1 MRNFIMRL
9 INTLIA
15 VFFVFSSAFL
25 FGAEKSPNVEVDTS
39 ALSKIYN
46 FMKEMKAGKSK
57 DELSKELDLILDSK
71 PYQYMFIHYN
81 RQDRPNE
88 LPRDVFKRMILSLRF
103 QNEYKIGEKKRAD
116 EMIKHW
122 RRYYDDLSMYEK
134 DLAAFKRIDIDKV
147 IKSAFPFV
155 QSWLPPEM
163 KIPDMFLFVL
173 PDGGSSAYVA
183 FGRELGQGYDFFQL
197 AHDKNN
203 EIDIDD
209 LVTVVA
215 HESHHLS
222 LKDNVGIS
230 LKDFKKARDLLAL
243 DVASFF
249 VGEGTANKFMS
260 NLEGGCVTKI
270 AQIRKTVRFPAA
282 TLKLWHDYT
291 NGEDEMFKRFVSLFE
306 RAYAGKLTEEQFDK
320 ELSDYWQNSHKYPLP
335 PYYFFGSEL
344 FGAIYL
350 GLGKDACFEAIR
362 DPRLIFDYYDKALE
376 ARKDILGNCPRIPK
390 ATVEHALRLGK

>member
-1 MRNFIMRL
+1 MMQL
-9 INTLIA
+9 ISALI
-15 VFFVFSSAFL
+15 VILYVFSAASL
-25 FGAEKSPNVEVDTS
+25 PGAEKFPTVEIDTS
-39 ALSKIYN
+39 ALSKIYD

-103 QNEYKIGEKKRAD
+103 QNEYKVGEKKRAD

-134 DLAAFKRIDIDKV
+134 DLAAFKKIDIDKV

-155 QSWLPPEM
+155 QSWLPLEM
-163 KIPDMFLFVL
+163 KIPDTYLFIL

-183 FGRELGQGYDFFQL
+183 FGKELGQGYDFFQL
-197 AHDKNN
+197 ARDKNN

-209 LVTVVA
+209 LVIVVA

-222 LKDNVGIS
+222 LKDSTKIS
-230 LKDFKKARDLLAL
+230 LNEFKKASDLLAL
-243 DVASFF
+243 EVTSFF
-249 VGEGTANKFMS
+249 VGEGTATKFMS
-260 NLEGGCVTKI
+260 NLEGGCVPKI
-270 AQIRKTVRFPAA
+270 DQIRKTIRFPEA
-282 TLKLWHDYT
+282 TLKLWHAYT
-291 NGEDEMFKRFVSLFE
+291 KGEDEMFKRFVSLFE
-306 RAYAGKLTEEQFDK
+306 DAYAGKLTEEQYNK
-320 ELSDYWQNSHKYPLP
+320 ETSDYWQNSHKYPLP

-362 DPRLIFDYYDKALE
+362 DPRLIFDYYDKALDS
-376 ARKDILGNCPRIPK
+376 RKDILGKCPRIPRE
-390 ATVEHALRLGK
+390 TVEHALRLGK